1 MIQLNLKELLEKNSK
16 SKYWLVTQ
24 LDTNYTV
31 VNRMINGETA
41 SISFKTI
48 DRLLDIFHCSIDE
61 LFTDNTKPI

>member
-1 MIQLNLKELLEKNSK
+1 MIQLNLKELLEKNSR

-48 DRLLDIFHCSIDE
+48 DRLLDIFNCSIDE
-61 LFTDNTKPI
+61 LFTDNTKQI